1 MIIATI
7 GNAKLRLETLKD
19 AEALLDIANRA
30 TLVGTSYDEN
40 YRDYQFIDEGEK
52 RVTIEITEGNKLLS
66 IDEHR
71 QIELNRQEKARRTKE
86 AAEAAAANTA
96 EAA

>member
-7 GNAKLRLETLKD
+7 GNAKLQIETLKD

-30 TLVGTSYDEN
+30 TLIVTSYDEN
-40 YRDYQFIDEGEK
+40 YRDYQYVDEGEK
-52 RVTIEITEGNKLLS
+52 RVTIEIIEGNRLLS
-66 IDEHR
+66 FDEHR
-71 QIELNRQEKARRTKE
+71 KTQQRRVEKMRIDKK
-86 AAEAAAANTA
+86 AAEAAAANPV

>member
-19 AEALLDIANRA
+19 AEAMLDIVSRT

-40 YRDYQFIDEGEK
+40 YRDYQYVDEGEK

-71 QIELNRQEKARRTKE
+71 QIELNRAEKVRRAKE
-86 AAEAAAANTA
+86 AAEAAAAEPV

>member
-19 AEALLDIANRA
+19 AEAMLDIVSRT

-40 YRDYQFIDEGEK
+40 YRDYQYVDEGEK

-71 QIELNRQEKARRTKE
+71 QIELNRAEKVRRAK
-86 AAEAAAANTA
+86 
-96 EAA
+96 